1 MKAEIVRV
9 KRTLAGLVRL
19 PAGAIERR
27 IHFLRGDRVMVDSD
41 LAKLYHVSTR
51 AFNQA
56 VKRNKDRF
64 PKDFMFQLSPEEAKC
79 LRSQTVTLDAS
90 AGKGRGRYAK
100 YAPYVFTEHGI
111 AMLSS
116 ILRSRRAVQMNI
128 QIIRAFIRIREI
140 TAHHKDLADRVDKLE
155 DAQHR
160 HVSVIKMLADEID
173 QMKNPPVS
181 AKRARIG
188 FRTEN

>member
-1 MKAEIVRV
+1 M
-9 KRTLAGLVRL
+9 L
-19 PAGAIERR
+19 
-27 IHFLRGDRVMVDSD
+27 DSD
-41 LAKLYHVSTR
+41 LAKLYHVTTK

-56 VKRNKDRF
+56 VKRNRARF
-64 PKDFMFQLSPEEAKC
+64 PKDFMFQLTAIEAKA
-79 LRSQTVTLDAS
+79 LRSQSVTLDNNT
-90 AGKGRGRYAK
+90 GKGRGQHVK
-100 YAPYVFTEHGI
+100 YAPQVFTEHGI

-116 ILRSRRAVQMNI
+116 VLRSKRAVQMNI

-155 DAQHR
+155 IAQQR

-181 AKRARIG
+181 AKRGRIG

>member
-1 MKAEIVRV
+1 
-9 KRTLAGLVRL
+9 
-19 PAGAIERR
+19 
-27 IHFLRGDRVMVDSD
+27 MVDSD
-41 LAKLYHVSTR
+41 LAKLYRVSTT

-64 PKDFMFQLSPEEAKC
+64 PKDFMFQLSSDEAKR
-79 LRSQTVTLDAS
+79 LRSQTVILDVNT
-90 AGKGRGRYAK
+90 GKGRGRYAK
-100 YAPYVFTEHGI
+100 YASHVFTEHGI

-116 ILRSRRAVQMNI
+116 ILRSKRAVQMNI

-140 TAHHKDLADRVDKLE
+140 TAYHKDLVDRVDKLE
-155 DAQHR
+155 DAQQR

-173 QMKNPPVS
+173 QMKNPAVA
-181 AKRARIG
+181 AKRGKIG